1 MKIQNLIIVTACLV
15 ILSCTGA
22 CVPVGDMQQETQSI
36 PLDNVEAAS
45 IELNVGAGEILVQG
59 GTDVLF
65 EGLFSYNVEKWKPE
79 LEYEIRDG
87 KATVAVNQKAVKG
100 IPVGN
105 SRNRWDISLNETI
118 PLDMVVDFGAGEGKL
133 DLVGLIIRSLKIDM
147 GVGDLTVDLS
157 GRHDRDFDVDIDGG
171 VGSIKVYIPE
181 DVGVR
186 VYVDKGIGS
195 VNIRELKKQGDV
207 YTNEAYQASD
217 VTIDIKIDAGIG
229 SIDLRLK

>member
-1 MKIQNLIIVTACLV
+1 MNIQNLIIIMACLV
-15 ILSCTGA
+15 VLGYAGA

-36 PLDNVEAAS
+36 PLDNVEAAT

-59 GTDVLF
+59 GTDELF

-87 KATVAVNQKAVKG
+87 KAVVAVKQKAVKG
-100 IPVGN
+100 IPAGN

-118 PLDMVVDFGAGEGKL
+118 PLDMVVDFGAGEGDL
-133 DLVGLIIRSLKIDM
+133 DLKGLILRSLKIDM

-157 GRHDRDFDVDIDGG
+157 GRHERDFDVDIDGG

-181 DVGVR
+181 NVGVR